1 MFINYL
7 TVVSPW
13 DSWCSKIR
21 RFRELLSRCLSLQ
34 RLTRLKIY
42 SFLLPFSSI
51 LNRIISNFVHFN
63 MTLLSYRWS
72 KRLREHESNKFEHR
86 NRIIRMLEALIS
98 LSERGMRTIDRR
110 RKFTRTAHASRRAN
124 GAKYGEQGGRHWM
137 QIGRLRGD
145 HVRHPCAESVSF
157 LLLFSSFDYFP

>member
-1 MFINYL
+1 MSFASTIN
-7 TVVSPW
+7 TTEN
-13 DSWCSKIR
+13 I
-21 RFRELLSRCLSLQ
+21 Q
-34 RLTRLKIY
+34 
-42 SFLLPFSSI
+42 FLLPFSSI

-157 LLLFSSFDYFP
+157 LLLFSSFDYSKFSITFANRERKISLTSLSSSDNLMRKW